1 MLGRVLQGESLP
13 AMPFRAVYKPFWAD
27 LPHTEI
33 FASFTPDLL
42 HQLHKGV
49 FNDHFVS
56 WCTKIVGKAEL
67 DARFKAMNAF
77 AGLRH
82 FKRGISSVS
91 QWTGREHKEMQH
103 VFLGVLAGAVT
114 GQVLTV
120 VKALIDFIYYA
131 QLQSQTNRTLDAL
144 QEALDVFHTNKKVFV
159 DLKIR
164 EHFNVSKIHALQ
176 HYVDPAYRASNRRDY
191 TEQMALWLQRQEAI
205 ASRCAYLQWLED
217 RDPAESDDSGEDS
230 DDEQEHAPAPH
241 VRVHLPSTNLPTNS
255 YKIAKFPAKENLTV
269 GHLETVHG
277 ATAFIPALTSFLK
290 LYFKSTPIAPGIYDR
305 FDIFN
310 QISVQLAPNRYLST
324 QNRSSRIRAI
334 PATPPRGRSAGSPA
348 AFDTVLV
355 IEDPSQ
361 YVPSSGIAGK

>member
-1 MLGRVLQGESLP
+1 
-13 AMPFRAVYKPFWAD
+13 
-27 LPHTEI
+27 
-33 FASFTPDLL
+33 
-42 HQLHKGV
+42 
-49 FNDHFVS
+49 
-56 WCTKIVGKAEL
+56 
-67 DARFKAMNAF
+67 
-77 AGLRH
+77 
-82 FKRGISSVS
+82 
-91 QWTGREHKEMQH
+91 
-103 VFLGVLAGAVT
+103 
-114 GQVLTV
+114 
-120 VKALIDFIYYA
+120 LIDFIYYA

-144 QEALDVFHTNKKVFV
+144 QEALDVFHANKKVFV

-164 EHFNVSKIHALQ
+164 EHFNVPKIHALQ
-176 HYVDPAYRASNRRDY
+176 HYVDSIRRLGSADGYNTESPERLHIDFAKKAYRASNRRDY

-205 ASRCAYLQWLED
+205 TSRCAYFQWLKD

-324 QNRSSRIRAI
+324 QNRSSRIHAI
-334 PATPPRGRSAGSPA
+334 PATPPISIPCS
-348 AFDTVLV
+348 
-355 IEDPSQ
+355 
-361 YVPSSGIAGK
+361 